1 MTTPPPSPRTHKPIP
16 SAPNPTPPSFPA
28 SIPLGLPPRPP
39 TSSSLENIPAL
50 TRASTPPILL
60 IPKAVAAGGCTQNGV
75 RGGECCDGAC
85 SGFELIAKM
94 AIDHQEAFPAEHE
107 NGKGKA
113 GREEEGEEGG
123 GAAAD
128 AAAPFATKAEGRKS
142 PPSALPLLALPREV
156 LRDACS
162 YLRAWDLSALVQT
175 CRALGDEAESR
186 VVEEVALHS
195 LDLLSSSSTSP
206 SLPAYSSSSTA
217 SPGKVTALG
226 GATSSSLP
234 SSPPALSSS
243 SSSSSSNHKDG
254 SGQGLGV
261 LLERLR
267 FQEIQHVH
275 RLLSLPEP
283 LAGGY
288 YVSVPWSEVN
298 ADITCIHG
306 SLMPLQRQPSSSPS
320 PYASSPPSHPPPSSS
335 SSSSSSPASSCPLSL
350 SGSGLLMGRRKTI
363 EKRAWRALRRFYPE
377 GKAFKVA
384 TTSECPQCSRKDRE
398 EKERLEEE
406 RKARDAELAASPSL
420 TTLFARRTGCPPS
433 SFAAA
438 APPPRPPRPPLPP
451 LLLPLRLLRLLL
463 PSSLPSIPASTIY
476 SPAAGSRTG
485 GTTSVTP
492 RPLVLGRRTSP
503 SSSVRPTKKGVLS
516 SLNGRSGVVCEILS
530 VEEWEELMKIFPTD
544 YCLKFSVDP
553 RGPLHCL
560 VHSPLRTMRARGG
573 RPERHI

>member
-288 YVSVPWSEVN
+288 YVSKAW
-298 ADITCIHG
+298 
-306 SLMPLQRQPSSSPS
+306 
-320 PYASSPPSHPPPSSS
+320 
-335 SSSSSSPASSCPLSL
+335 LSNH
-350 SGSGLLMGRRKTI
+350 RR
-363 EKRAWRALRRFYPE
+363 
-377 GKAFKVA
+377 
-384 TTSECPQCSRKDRE
+384 
-398 EKERLEEE
+398 
-406 RKARDAELAASPSL
+406 
-420 TTLFARRTGCPPS
+420 
-433 SFAAA
+433 
-438 APPPRPPRPPLPP
+438 
-451 LLLPLRLLRLLL
+451 
-463 PSSLPSIPASTIY
+463 
-476 SPAAGSRTG
+476 
-485 GTTSVTP
+485 
-492 RPLVLGRRTSP
+492 
-503 SSSVRPTKKGVLS
+503 
-516 SLNGRSGVVCEILS
+516 
-530 VEEWEELMKIFPTD
+530 
-544 YCLKFSVDP
+544 
-553 RGPLHCL
+553 
-560 VHSPLRTMRARGG
+560 
-573 RPERHI
+573 